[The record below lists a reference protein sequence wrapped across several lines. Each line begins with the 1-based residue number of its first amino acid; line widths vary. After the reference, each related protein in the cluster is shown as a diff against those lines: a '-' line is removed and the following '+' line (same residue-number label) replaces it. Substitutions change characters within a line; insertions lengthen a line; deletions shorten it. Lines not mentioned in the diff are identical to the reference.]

1 MAESDDVLKKIQQLI
16 DSDAYDSKIAAI
28 HAEFEIRKQKLD
40 DLAKFKLT
48 YAEMSEEEKKSLQEL
63 VDIANK
69 RLDKE
74 EKQKIAEEST
84 ISSMQKQLELEKKKA
99 QQRKLELEDRL
110 KITTSAKEATVILD
124 KIATENETITA
135 LSERQAKLDEG
146 KEIQANK
153 LLNIQKAYKDI
164 VSNIGKKQKEQLE
177 QAKDAYEFAKKQ
189 RDLGLATDEEVEAK
203 RKDVQVAANKAEL
216 AEQLGSI
223 VTNVGNKLA
232 STFSSFLSKID
243 SAINLYSDNV
253 GKVNARLQA
262 MSDKQSKTLDSIYG
276 SFVSSMGGT
285 NAYISYAKLLESVDV
300 LSASGI
306 SYNIEER
313 AFFQT
318 ISDKMVAS
326 FNVLDATLLRMTR
339 LQQADMTKLMLGNEA
354 LLTRLFNQ
362 FFEDSSYLATNV
374 SDNIS
379 SSIFDAAST
388 MNQASAAAF
397 EFTVQ
402 KWLGALY
409 EVGVSQETV
418 SSIATAI
425 NALGSGNA
433 QGFMSTPVATLLNMS
448 IARSDYS
455 LADVLTQGLNTE
467 FIDSMMSSMITL
479 LKDIKNNTTNQVTL
493 QAYSNVLGMSM
504 SDIRGF
510 NNLTDLDIAS
520 LAGTSKDAN
529 DALAEVDYQID
540 KYTNERITIQTKINN
555 LLDNVMVTAGVGM
568 ADSVALYS
576 LYKAGTLLSNMASGT
591 LVGLIGTAAQ
601 LGGVAGGFAN
611 ALTMGSDYSNQSYS
625 SSDESEKASRQNL
638 VSFYNQLKSL
648 FVKNSQI
655 PDLLKAPSSNAYVRH
670 SRGSDFIGVSPEY
683 GIYYTGESTPVTT
696 GTVSTSTSSSAGI
709 SIPTTNVSSS
719 ENAYAT
725 FTPVESNNYTT
736 EEKIMH
742 LDSKDEAVEYLS
754 QESAEAIDWEITDA
768 DFYRELFREQNFPI
782 KVHFDEDT
790 QSFLNEWSS
799 VTSKIFDRQHDAHV
813 TNTVDVTGSVNVSG
827 SVSLDGVGGGY
838 VNSVA
843 NGIYRARQ

>member
-1 MAESDDVLKKIQQLI
+1 MAESDDFLKKIQQLM
-16 DSDAYDSKIAAI
+16 DADAYDSRIAAI
-28 HAEFEIRKQKLD
+28 HTEFEIRKQQLD
-40 DLAKFKLT
+40 ELAKFKLT
-48 YAEMSEEEKKSLQEL
+48 YTEMNEEEKKSLKEL
-63 VDIANK
+63 VDIANE
-69 RLDKE
+69 RLEKE
-74 EKQKIAEEST
+74 EKQKIAKEST
-84 ISSMQKQLELEKKKA
+84 ISSMQKTLELQKKQA
-99 QQRKLELEDRL
+99 QQRKSELEDRL
-110 KITTSAKEATVILD
+110 KITTNAKEASVILD
-124 KIATENETITA
+124 KITKENETIA
-135 LSERQAKLDEG
+135 ELSKRQAKLDEG
-146 KEIQANK
+146 KEIHANK
-153 LLNIQKAYKDI
+153 LLNIQKSYKDI
-164 VSNIGKKQKEQLE
+164 VSNIGKKEQEKLEQLKKQLE
-177 QAKDAYEFAKKQ
+177 VLKKQ
-189 RDLGLATDEEVEAK
+189 REEGLASDEDVE
-203 RKDVQVAANKAEL
+203 NKKKEIQAQTNKTEL

-223 VTNVGNKLA
+223 ITNVGNKLA

-243 SAINLYSDNV
+243 SAINIYSDNL

-276 SFVSSMGGT
+276 SFMDSMGGT
-285 NAYISYAKLLESVDV
+285 NAYISYAKLLESVDT

-318 ISDKMVAS
+318 ISDKLVAS

-388 MNQASAAAF
+388 MNQAAASAF

-467 FIDSMMSSMITL
+467 FIDDMMSSMVTL
-479 LKDIKNNTTNQVTL
+479 LRDIKDNTTNQVTL
-493 QAYSNVLGMSM
+493 QAYSNVLGMSVA
-504 SDIRGF
+504 DVRGF
-510 NNLTDLDIAS
+510 SNLTDLDIAS

-529 DALAEVDYQID
+529 DALKEVDYQID
-540 KYTNERITIQTKINN
+540 KYTQERITVQTKINN

-576 LYKAGTLLSNMASGT
+576 LYKAGTLLSNVAQGT

-601 LGGVAGGFAN
+601 LGGVAGGYVN
-611 ALTMGSDYSNQSYS
+611 GLTMGNDYSQQSNS
-625 SSDESEKASRQNL
+625 SSDDSEKASRQNL
-638 VSFYNQLKSL
+638 VSFYNQLKSI
-648 FVKNSQI
+648 FVENSQASG
-655 PDLLKAPSSNAYVRH
+655 LLPVPSSNAYVRH
-670 SRGSDFIGVSPEY
+670 SRGRDFIGVSPEY
-683 GIYYTGESTPVTT
+683 GIYYTGEGSSVTP
-696 GTVSTSTSSSAGI
+696 GEVSTATSSSAGV
-709 SIPTTNVSSS
+709 SMPTTANISSS

-742 LDSKDEAVEYLS
+742 LDTQAESVEYLS
-754 QESAEAIDWEITDA
+754 QESLEAMDWEMTDS

-782 KVHFDEDT
+782 KVHFDEAT

-799 VTSKIFDRQHDAHV
+799 VTSKIFDRQHDTHV
-813 TNTVDVTGSVNVSG
+813 TNSVKVATPVEVSG
-827 SVSLDGVGGGY
+827 TVSVPEMSSIASKLALIRYSL
-838 VNSVA
+838 
-843 NGIYRARQ
+843 